1 MGDEGR
7 RAQLEPWLTGIPDDF
22 VDHRI
27 AGARLAATQ
36 SPTAT
41 SRLTAPPPSD
51 LPSWL
56 SARPQSPPSASSPG
70 ASLVGL
76 GFATLEGRNAAVIR
90 NEMSHATSAMD
101 QALVAEFGTA
111 ELLGASVL
119 TREGQVKLARLL
131 RSVGQ
136 VDPEATEAA
145 RLRAGVDPHRGA
157 KAEPIRFTIPAP
169 PQAKGALSPPDGLEP
184 LSFQRNGST
193 SERRSV
199 GVGATFRDTVYR
211 SNPNGALSM
220 SEFDTFRRGEIILF
234 SFIVLYD

>member
-27 AGARLAATQ
+27 AGARLAVTQ

-56 SARPQSPPSASSPG
+56 RRRPQSPPSASSPG

-131 RSVGQ
+131 RSVGH

-157 KAEPIRFTIPAP
+157 KVEPIRFTIPAP
-169 PQAKGALSPPDGLEP
+169 PGGGKQSKSA
-184 LSFQRNGST
+184 
-193 SERRSV
+193 
-199 GVGATFRDTVYR
+199 
-211 SNPNGALSM
+211 
-220 SEFDTFRRGEIILF
+220 
-234 SFIVLYD
+234 

>member
-41 SRLTAPPPSD
+41 SRLTAPPSSD

-56 SARPQSPPSASSPG
+56 RARPQSPPSASSPG

-157 KAEPIRFTIPAP
+157 KVEPIRFTIPAP

-220 SEFDTFRRGEIILF
+220 SEFDTFRRTGIIYF
-234 SFIVLYD
+234 